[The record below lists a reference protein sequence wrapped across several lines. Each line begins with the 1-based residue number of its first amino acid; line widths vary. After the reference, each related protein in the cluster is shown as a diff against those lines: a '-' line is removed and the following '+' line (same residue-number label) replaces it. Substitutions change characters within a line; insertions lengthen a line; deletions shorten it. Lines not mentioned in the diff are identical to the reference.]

1 MKWIKIK
8 IEVHGLRVRELKISN
23 QMGLKFKNKNRLQSL
38 NKKDLGQILRF
49 TNIVSF
55 LIKKNKKNKN
65 H

>member
-8 IEVHGLRVRELKISN
+8 IEVHELRVRELKISN

-55 LIKKNKKNKN
+55 LIKK
-65 H
+65 